1 MKNLFDISRI
11 KHSTLASKIMSARQA
26 AALIDDG
33 MVVGASGFT
42 RSGDS
47 KEVLAALAEKAE
59 NDHTRITLMTGAS
72 LGQGT
77 DGELATAGAI
87 AMRLPFQSDPVM
99 RTIINEGK
107 LLYIDENLSETA
119 AHIRNGFLPPIDIA
133 IIEAA
138 SIEADGSI
146 VPTTSVGNS
155 AIFVQQAKQVI
166 VEINQAVPVE
176 IYGIHDV
183 FLPEDPTGRAI
194 VPITEVWQRIGQ
206 QAVACDPSRIAAIVF
221 TNRKDSPSE
230 TTTSNA
236 AAEAIAEHLL
246 HFFEQEIASGRL
258 TRALRPIQAG
268 IGKIADAVLGGLA
281 EGDFQ
286 HLTMYSEVL
295 QDSAFKL
302 LENGKMDFASGSS
315 MTLSE
320 ACYQRV
326 FADFDRYRHKIL
338 LRPQDI
344 TNAAEVIQR
353 LGIIAINTALECD
366 IYGNVNSSHISGS
379 HIVNGIGGSADF
391 AQNSYLSIF
400 VAESVTKGGKI
411 SRIVPMV
418 THVDHSEHDVDV
430 IVTEQGL
437 ADLRGMAPRQKAE
450 AILRHCVHPD
460 YHEELSAY
468 FERACR
474 RGGHTPHLLEE
485 AFRLHANL
493 AETGSMKSHILQSI

>member
-1 MKNLFDISRI
+1 MPDTSRI
-11 KHSTLASKIMSARQA
+11 KHTSLASKIMPARQA
-26 AALIDDG
+26 AALIGDG
-33 MVVGASGFT
+33 MVIGASGFT

-47 KEVLAALAEKAE
+47 KAVLAALAEKAE
-59 NDHTRITLMTGAS
+59 HDHTRITLMTGAS
-72 LGQGT
+72 LGHGT
-77 DGELATAGAI
+77 DGALATAGAVHT
-87 AMRLPFQSDPVM
+87 RLPFQSDPVM

-107 LLYIDENLSETA
+107 LSYIDENLSETA

-138 SIEADGSI
+138 AIEADGSI
-146 VPTTSVGNS
+146 VPTTSLGNS
-155 AIFVQQAKQVI
+155 AIFVQQAGQVI
-166 VEINQAVPVE
+166 IEINQAVPVG
-176 IYGIHDV
+176 IRGIHDV

-194 VPITEVWQRIGQ
+194 LPITEVWQRIGQ
-206 QAVACDPSRIAAIVF
+206 QVIACDPSKIAAIVF
-221 TNRKDSPSE
+221 TNQKDSPAE
-230 TTTSNA
+230 TAAGNA
-236 AAEAIAEHLL
+236 VAEAIAGHLL
-246 HFFEQEIASGRL
+246 HFFEQEIAAGRL
-258 TRALRPIQAG
+258 TRSLRPMQAG
-268 IGKIADAVLGGLA
+268 IGKIADAVLSGLA
-281 EGDFQ
+281 EGDFE
-286 HLTMYSEVL
+286 HLTIYSEVL
-295 QDSAFKL
+295 QDSTFKL
-302 LENGKMDFASGSS
+302 IESGKMDFASGSS

-326 FADFDRYRHKIL
+326 FADFERYRHKIL

-344 TNAAEVIQR
+344 TNAAEIIQR

-400 VAESVTKGGKI
+400 VTESVTKGCKI

-437 ADLRGMAPRQKAE
+437 ADLRGLAPRQKAE
-450 AILRHCVHPD
+450 AILRNCVHPD
-460 YHEELSAY
+460 YYQELSDY
-468 FERACR
+468 FLRACR

-485 AFRLHANL
+485 AFQLHANL
-493 AETGSMKSHILQSI
+493 AATGSMKARILQSI

>member
-1 MKNLFDISRI
+1 MP
-11 KHSTLASKIMSARQA
+11 AREA
-26 AALIDDG
+26 AALIRDG
-33 MVVGASGFT
+33 MVIGASGFT

-47 KEVLAALAEKAE
+47 KAVLPALAQIAE
-59 NDHTRITLMTGAS
+59 SERIRITLMTGAS

-77 DGELATAGAI
+77 DGALATAGAI

-99 RTIINEGK
+99 RTIINQGG
-107 LLYIDENLSETA
+107 LPYIDENLSETA

-138 SIEADGSI
+138 SIDADGSI

-155 AIFVQQAKQVI
+155 AIFVQQAKSVI

-176 IYGIHDV
+176 IRGIHDV

-194 VPITEVWQRIGQ
+194 LPITEVWQRIGQ
-206 QAVACDPSRIAAIVF
+206 DVIACDPEKIAAIVF
-221 TNRKDSPSE
+221 TNQKDSPAE
-230 TTTSNA
+230 TTSDNA
-236 AAEAIAEHLL
+236 AADAIASHLL
-246 HFFEQEIASGRL
+246 HFFEQEIAVGRL
-258 TRALRPIQAG
+258 TRSLRPIQAG
-268 IGKIADAVLGGLA
+268 IGKIADAVLSGLA
-281 EGDFQ
+281 QGDFE

-295 QDSAFKL
+295 QDSTFRL
-302 LENGKMDFASGSS
+302 IDSGKMDFASGSS
-315 MTLSE
+315 VTLSDD
-320 ACYQRV
+320 CYQRV
-326 FADFDRYRHKIL
+326 FADFEHYRHKIL

-400 VAESVTKGGKI
+400 VTESVAKAGRI

-437 ADLRGMAPRQKAE
+437 ADLRGMSPRQKAQ

-460 YHEELSAY
+460 YHDVLSDY

-474 RGGHTPHLLEE
+474 RGGHTPHALEE
-485 AFRLHANL
+485 AFRLHTNL
-493 AETGSMKSHILQSI
+493 AETGSMKGRVLMDAAE

>member
-1 MKNLFDISRI
+1 MFDTSRI
-11 KHSTLASKIMSARQA
+11 KRIALNPKIMSATQA
-26 AALIDDG
+26 ASLIVDG

-47 KEVLAALAEKAE
+47 KAVLAAFAEKAE
-59 NDHTRITLMTGAS
+59 NNHTRITLMTGAS
-72 LGQGT
+72 LGHGT
-77 DGELATAGAI
+77 DGALATAGAI
-87 AMRLPFQSDPVM
+87 TTRLPFQSDPVM
-99 RTIINEGK
+99 RTIINEGG
-107 LLYIDENLSETA
+107 LSYIDENLSETA
-119 AHIRNGFLPPIDIA
+119 IHIRNGFLPPIDIA

-138 SIEADGSI
+138 AIDLDGSI

-155 AIFVQQAKQVI
+155 AIFVQQARQI
-166 VEINQAVPVE
+166 IIEINEAVPIE
-176 IYGIHDV
+176 IRGIHDV

-194 VPITEVWQRIGQ
+194 LPITEVWQRIGQ
-206 QAVACDPSRIAAIVF
+206 DVIVCDPEKIAAIVF
-221 TNRKDSPSE
+221 THQKDSPAE
-230 TTTSNA
+230 TAAGNA
-236 AAEAIAEHLL
+236 AAGAIAAHLL
-246 HFFEQEIASGRL
+246 HFFEAEIAAGRL
-258 TRALRPIQAG
+258 TRSLRPIQAG
-268 IGKIADAVLGGLA
+268 IGKIADAVLGALA
-281 EGDFQ
+281 EGDFE

-302 LENGKMDFASGSS
+302 IESGKMDFASGSS

-320 ACYQRV
+320 DWYQKV
-326 FADFDRYRHKIL
+326 FADLERYRHKIL

-344 TNAAEVIQR
+344 TNAAEVIRR
-353 LGIIAINTALECD
+353 LGVIAINTALECD

-400 VAESVTKGGKI
+400 VTESVTKGGNI

-437 ADLRGMAPRQKAE
+437 ADLRGLAPRQKAQ
-450 AILRHCVHPD
+450 AILSHCVHPD
-460 YHEELSAY
+460 YYDELSNY
-468 FERACR
+468 FQRACQ

-485 AFRLHANL
+485 AFRLYTNL
-493 AETGSMKSHILQSI
+493 AETGSMKGHILQSI

>member
-1 MKNLFDISRI
+1 MHDLSRI
-11 KHSTLASKIMSARQA
+11 KHTLLVTKVMSARQA
-26 AALIDDG
+26 AALIHDG

-47 KEVLAALAEKAE
+47 KAVLAALAEKAE
-59 NDHTRITLMTGAS
+59 CDHTRITLMTGAS

-77 DGELATAGAI
+77 DGVLATAGAI
-87 AMRLPFQSDPVM
+87 VMRLPFQSDPVM
-99 RTIINEGK
+99 RTVINQGG
-107 LLYIDENLSETA
+107 LSYIDENLSETA

-138 SIEADGSI
+138 YIEADGSI

-155 AIFVQQAKQVI
+155 AIFVQQARQVI
-166 VEINQAVPVE
+166 VEINEAVPASVR
-176 IYGIHDV
+176 GIHDV

-194 VPITEVWQRIGQ
+194 LPITEVWQRIGQ
-206 QAVACDPSRIAAIVF
+206 DVISCNPDKISAIVF
-221 TNRKDSPSE
+221 TNQKDSPAE
-230 TTTSNA
+230 TTADNA
-236 AAEAIAEHLL
+236 VATAIAGHLL
-246 HFFEQEIASGRL
+246 HFFESEIAAGRL

-268 IGKIADAVLGGLA
+268 IGKIADAVLSGLA
-281 EGDFQ
+281 QGDFE

-295 QDSAFKL
+295 QDSTFRL
-302 LENGKMDFASGSS
+302 IDSGKMDFASGSS

-320 ACYQRV
+320 GCYRRV
-326 FADFDRYRHKIL
+326 FADFEHYRHKIL

-344 TNAAEVIQR
+344 TNAAEIIQR

-400 VAESVTKGGKI
+400 VTESITKGGKI

-437 ADLRGMAPRQKAE
+437 ADLRGLSPRQKAQ
-450 AILRHCVHPD
+450 AILSRCVHPD
-460 YHEELSAY
+460 YQPELDSY
-468 FERACR
+468 FERACL

-485 AFRLHANL
+485 AFQFYTNL
-493 AETGSMKSHILQSI
+493 AETGAMKTRILESV

>member
-1 MKNLFDISRI
+1 MFDTSRI
-11 KHSTLASKIMSARQA
+11 KYKTLSSKIMSAPQA
-26 AALIDDG
+26 ASLIEDG

-47 KEVLAALAEKAE
+47 KAVLAALAGRAE

-77 DGELATAGAI
+77 DGALATAGAI

-107 LLYIDENLSETA
+107 LLYIDENLGETA

-138 SIEADGSI
+138 SIEADGGI
-146 VPTTSVGNS
+146 VPTTSLGNS
-155 AIFVQQAKQVI
+155 AIFVQQARQVI
-166 VEINQAVPVE
+166 IEINQAVPVE
-176 IYGIHDV
+176 IRGIHDV

-194 VPITEVWQRIGQ
+194 LPITEVWQRIGQ
-206 QAVACDPSRIAAIVF
+206 QVVACDPSKIAAIVF
-221 TNRKDSPSE
+221 TNQKDSPAE
-230 TTTSNA
+230 TATGSA

-246 HFFEQEIASGRL
+246 RFFDQEIAAGRL
-258 TRALRPIQAG
+258 TRSLRPLQAG

-281 EGDFQ
+281 EGDFE

-302 LENGKMDFASGSS
+302 IENGKMDFASGSS

-326 FADFDRYRHKIL
+326 FADFDLYRHKIL

-391 AQNSYLSIF
+391 AQNSYMSIF
-400 VAESVTKGGKI
+400 VTESVTKGGKI

-437 ADLRGMAPRQKAE
+437 ADLRGLAPRQKAE

-460 YHEELSAY
+460 YHGELSAY
-468 FERACR
+468 FDRACR
-474 RGGHTPHLLEE
+474 RGGHTPHILEE

-493 AETGSMKSHILQSI
+493 AETGSMKTHTLQSI

>member
-1 MKNLFDISRI
+1 MNDTSRI
-11 KHSTLASKIMSARQA
+11 KHTSLAARVMPAGQA
-26 AALIDDG
+26 ASLIQDG

-47 KEVLAALAEKAE
+47 KAVLAAFAEKAE
-59 NDHTRITLMTGAS
+59 DDHTRITLMTGAS

-77 DGELATAGAI
+77 DGALATAGAI

-107 LLYIDENLSETA
+107 LSYIDENLSETA

-133 IIEAA
+133 IVEAA

-166 VEINQAVPVE
+166 VEINQAIPLE
-176 IYGIHDV
+176 IRGIHDV

-194 VPITEVWQRIGQ
+194 LPITDVWQRIGQ
-206 QAVACDPSRIAAIVF
+206 DVIACDPEKIAAIVF
-221 TNRKDSPSE
+221 TNQKDSPAE
-230 TTTSNA
+230 TASGNA
-236 AAEAIAEHLL
+236 AAEAIAGHLL
-246 HFFEQEIASGRL
+246 RFFNHEIAAGRL
-258 TRALRPIQAG
+258 TPALRPIQAG

-281 EGDFQ
+281 HGDFQ

-295 QDSAFKL
+295 QDSTFQL
-302 LENGKMDFASGSS
+302 IDSGKMDFASGSS
-315 MTLSE
+315 MTLSTDS
-320 ACYQRV
+320 YQRV
-326 FADFDRYRHKIL
+326 FANFESYRHKIV

-366 IYGNVNSSHISGS
+366 IYGNVNSSHIAGS
-379 HIVNGIGGSADF
+379 QIVNGIGGSADF

-400 VAESVTKGGKI
+400 VTESVTKGGKI

-437 ADLRGMAPRQKAE
+437 ADLRGLSPRQKAE
-450 AILRHCVHPD
+450 MILEYCVHPD
-460 YHEELSAY
+460 YHEELSGY

-493 AETGSMKSHILQSI
+493 AETGSMKIQLLESIK

>member
-1 MKNLFDISRI
+1 MPDTSRI
-11 KHSTLASKIMSARQA
+11 KNTALSSKIMSPSEA
-26 AALIDDG
+26 AALIHDG
-33 MVVGASGFT
+33 MVVGTSGFT

-47 KEVLAALAEKAE
+47 KAVLAALAQKAE
-59 NDHTRITLMTGAS
+59 RDHTRITLMTGAS

-77 DGELATAGAI
+77 DGALATASAI
-87 AMRLPFQSDPVM
+87 TMRLPFQSDPVM

-107 LLYIDENLSETA
+107 LSYIDENLSETA
-119 AHIRNGFLPPIDIA
+119 AHIRNGFLPPIDVVIV
-133 IIEAA
+133 EAA
-138 SIEADGSI
+138 CIEADGSI

-166 VEINQAVPVE
+166 VEINEAVPTSVR
-176 IYGIHDV
+176 GIHDV

-194 VPITEVWQRIGQ
+194 LPITEVWQRIGQ
-206 QAVACDPSRIAAIVF
+206 DVISCDPAKIAAIVF
-221 TNRKDSPSE
+221 TNRKDSPAE
-230 TTTSNA
+230 TATDNA
-236 AAEAIAEHLL
+236 AANAIAGHLL
-246 HFFEQEIASGRL
+246 DFFENEIVAGRL
-258 TRALRPIQAG
+258 TRSLRPIQAG

-281 EGDFQ
+281 QGDFQ

-295 QDSAFKL
+295 QDSTFQL
-302 LENGKMDFASGSS
+302 IDSGKMDFASGSS
-315 MTLSE
+315 VTLSE

-326 FADFDRYRHKIL
+326 FNDLERYRHKIL

-400 VAESVTKGGKI
+400 VTESVTKGGKI
-411 SRIVPMV
+411 SRIVPMA

-437 ADLRGMAPRQKAE
+437 ADLRGLCPRRKAE
-450 AILRHCVHPD
+450 TILAHCVHPD
-460 YHEELSAY
+460 YHELLLSY

-485 AFRLHANL
+485 AFLLHTNL
-493 AETGSMKSHILQSI
+493 AETGSMKTRILESI

>member
-1 MKNLFDISRI
+1 MPDTSRI
-11 KHSTLASKIMSARQA
+11 KHTSLASKVMSSSQA
-26 AALIDDG
+26 AELIHDG

-47 KEVLAALAEKAE
+47 KAVLAALAEKAE
-59 NDHTRITLMTGAS
+59 YEHTRITLMTGAS

-77 DGELATAGAI
+77 DGALATAGAI
-87 AMRLPFQSDPVM
+87 AVRLPFQSDPVM
-99 RTIINEGK
+99 RTIINEGG
-107 LLYIDENLSETA
+107 LSYIDENLSETA
-119 AHIRNGFLPPIDIA
+119 AHIRNGFLPPVDIA

-138 SIEADGSI
+138 YIEADGSI

-155 AIFVQQAKQVI
+155 AIFVQQARQVI
-166 VEINQAVPVE
+166 VEINEAVPTG
-176 IYGIHDV
+176 IRGIHDV
-183 FLPEDPTGRAI
+183 YLPEDPTGRAI
-194 VPITEVWQRIGQ
+194 LPITEVWQRIGQ
-206 QAVACDPSRIAAIVF
+206 DVISCDPEKIVSIVF
-221 TNRKDSPSE
+221 TNQKDSPAE
-230 TTTSNA
+230 TAADNA
-236 AAEAIAEHLL
+236 AATAIARHLL
-246 HFFEQEIASGRL
+246 HFFENEIAAGRL
-258 TRALRPIQAG
+258 TRSLRPIQAG
-268 IGKIADAVLGGLA
+268 IGKIADAVLSGLA
-281 EGDFQ
+281 QGDFE

-295 QDSAFKL
+295 QDSTCRL
-302 LENGKMDFASGSS
+302 IDSGKMDFASGSS

-320 ACYQRV
+320 GCYRRV
-326 FADFDRYRHKIL
+326 FADFEHYRHKIL

-366 IYGNVNSSHISGS
+366 IYGNVNSSHIVGS

-400 VAESVTKGGKI
+400 VTESITKGGKI

-437 ADLRGMAPRQKAE
+437 ADLRGLSPRQKAQ
-450 AILRHCVHPD
+450 AILSRCVHPD
-460 YHEELSAY
+460 YQAELNSY
-468 FERACR
+468 FERACL

-485 AFRLHANL
+485 AFQLHTNL
-493 AETGSMKSHILQSI
+493 AGTGSMKTPIPESI

>member
-1 MKNLFDISRI
+1 MPDTSRI
-11 KHSTLASKIMSARQA
+11 KHTFLASKIMSASQA
-26 AALIDDG
+26 ATLIYDG

-47 KEVLAALAEKAE
+47 KAVLAALAEKAE
-59 NDHTRITLMTGAS
+59 YDHTRITLMTGAS

-77 DGELATAGAI
+77 DGALATAGAI
-87 AMRLPFQSDPVM
+87 AVRLPFQSDPVM
-99 RTIINEGK
+99 RTIINEGG
-107 LLYIDENLSETA
+107 LSYIDENLSETA

-138 SIEADGSI
+138 YIESDGSI

-155 AIFVQQAKQVI
+155 AIFVQQARQVI
-166 VEINQAVPVE
+166 VEINEAVPTG
-176 IYGIHDV
+176 IRGIHDV
-183 FLPEDPTGRAI
+183 YLPEDPTGRAI
-194 VPITEVWQRIGQ
+194 LPITEVWQRIGQ
-206 QAVACDPSRIAAIVF
+206 DVISCDSEKIASIVF
-221 TNRKDSPSE
+221 TNRKDSPAE
-230 TTTSNA
+230 TAADNA
-236 AAEAIAEHLL
+236 ATTAIARHLL
-246 HFFEQEIASGRL
+246 HFFENEIAAGRL

-268 IGKIADAVLGGLA
+268 IGKIADAVLSGLA
-281 EGDFQ
+281 QGDFE

-295 QDSAFKL
+295 QDSTFRL
-302 LENGKMDFASGSS
+302 IDSGKMDFASGSS

-320 ACYQRV
+320 GWYRRV
-326 FADFDRYRHKIL
+326 FADFEHYRHKFL

-379 HIVNGIGGSADF
+379 QIVNGIGGSADF

-400 VAESVTKGGKI
+400 VTESVTKGGKI
-411 SRIVPMV
+411 SRIVPMT

-437 ADLRGMAPRQKAE
+437 ADLRGLSPRQKAQ
-450 AILRHCVHPD
+450 AILSHCVHPD
-460 YHEELSAY
+460 YHAELDSY
-468 FERACR
+468 FERASL

-485 AFRLHANL
+485 AFQLHTNL
-493 AETGSMKSHILQSI
+493 AATGSMKTSIPESI